1 MTTTHTPIIAKAAA
15 PAISPPSYLDADI
28 NGFPLQGAVV
38 LRSALRAG
46 SPVATSSAAPDLAVP
61 FTLMDVT
68 SAARTI
74 TFTAADV
81 INAQGKILWF
91 AALGIAANTAT
102 VVLPSAIMYRGT
114 GAVATSAASN
124 STSNGFSLGLF
135 FADST
140 HVYALAANN
149 VTFT

>member
-38 LRSALRAG
+38 LRSALRTTG
-46 SPVATSSAAPDLAVP
+46 APDLAVP
-61 FTLMDVT
+61 FTLMDV
-68 SAARTI
+68 SAATRTI

-81 INAQGKILWF
+81 INAQGKFLWF
-91 AALGIAANTAT
+91 ASLGVAANAAA

-114 GAVATSAASN
+114 GAVATSATSN
-124 STSNGFSLGLF
+124 TTTNGFSLGLF

-140 HVYALAANN
+140 HVYAVAANN
-149 VTFT
+149 VTFA